1 MVISRAILKFLDC
14 QFFVMIYIDSCS
26 YNVSFCDRM
35 IVYCAI
41 LKVLGCQVQ
50 KDEFEYAHKK
60 TNLNPLYFSHVRIY
74 GS

>member
-1 MVISRAILKFLDC
+1 MVISHAILKFLDC

-50 KDEFEYAHKK
+50 KD
-60 TNLNPLYFSHVRIY
+60 
-74 GS
+74 